1 MVKKNIIK
9 RSDYDRVLI
18 TETLPYETPIIFSN
32 DGLYERVKNLP
43 IASEFQRRLT
53 KALVFGEGGTPAKST
68 EPYLYKVRKNSL
80 EYRRLALLHPASQ
93 WKIREFYRQYDRII
107 LHYCAISP
115 ASIRAPKSVASTFYS
130 KSSWENIYKYKEGK
144 ISSEGIDGYA
154 KHTPS
159 YFAYRGYDRLFKF
172 FGSADYFE
180 LEKRFDI
187 QMTLDVAKCFDSIYT
202 HSLAWAVKDKEFVKQ
217 NIRSS
222 SFGNDFDFVI
232 RHGNHNETNG
242 IPIGPEVSRVF
253 AEIIFQEVDRLAI
266 SRLSERG
273 CKFGIDYVFR
283 RYVDDVYIF
292 ARTDSLAA
300 KIYATYSDALIQFN
314 LHANSG
320 KMVMQQRPF
329 VSKKTRLI
337 LGAGELADSFFD
349 SFLESNG
356 LGRLIPK
363 PIHSPWRLAKG
374 FIDAIKVLCS
384 RNDVG
389 YDEIASFLIS
399 ALTERIKRLV
409 NEEDAAADE
418 GSPKY
423 FSAVVVLVEVLFFLY
438 SVAPSVSASY
448 KLSTAIILLMRFTR
462 VQIKEYEE
470 EVAHKLYQL
479 ILDLLVG
486 ECQRQRVVTVDG
498 FVHLEML
505 NILLAAREL
514 GDYYLIP
521 EAIIKELFVRE
532 DELSYFTVSSCLF
545 YIRDA
550 NEYVG
555 IRKIL
560 INFLRKKLS
569 DLSDVFL
576 KSEKAHLLLDALGCP
591 YLPSKLRKK
600 WARAIGGRIGIPT
613 LTGEELDEVAAEL
626 SREHWQVNWS
636 DVDLLNSLEKKELRQ
651 AY

>member
-1 MVKKNIIK
+1 MAKKNIIK

-43 IASEFQRRLT
+43 AASEFQRRLT
-53 KALVFGEGGTPAKST
+53 KALVFGEGGTAAKST

-115 ASIRAPKSVASTFYS
+115 ASIRAPKSIASTFYS
-130 KSSWENIYKYKEGK
+130 KSSWENIYKYKEGR
-144 ISSEGIDGYA
+144 ISSESIDGYA

-172 FGSADYFE
+172 FDSADYFE
-180 LEKRFDI
+180 LEKRFDV

-222 SFGNDFDFVI
+222 SFGNDFDSVI

-253 AEIIFQEVDRLAI
+253 AEIIFQEVDRFAI
-266 SRLSERG
+266 SRLSEGG
-273 CKFGIDYVFR
+273 CKFGIDFVFR

-292 ARTDSLAA
+292 ARTDSLAT

-320 KMVMQQRPF
+320 KMAMQQRPF

-356 LGRLIPK
+356 LGKLIPK

-384 RNDVG
+384 RNDVA
-389 YDEIASFLIS
+389 YDEVASFLIS

-409 NEEDAAADE
+409 NEEAAAADE
-418 GSPKY
+418 GSKEY
-423 FSAVVVLVEVLFFLY
+423 FSAIIVLVEVLFFLY

-448 KLSTAIILLMRFTR
+448 KLSTAIILLIRFTR
-462 VQIKEYEE
+462 AQIKEYEE

-514 GDYYLIP
+514 GDSYLVP
-521 EAIIKELFVRE
+521 EVIIKDLFVRV

-545 YIRDA
+545 YIRDS
-550 NEYVG
+550 NEYER
-555 IRKIL
+555 IKKIL
-560 INFLRKKLS
+560 IKFLREKLS
-569 DLSDVFL
+569 DLSDVFI

-591 YLPSKLRKK
+591 YLPLNIRKK
-600 WARAIGGRIGIPT
+600 WVRAIGRKIGIT
-613 LTGEELDEVAAEL
+613 NFTGEELEKAANEL
-626 SREHWQVNWS
+626 SREYWQVNWS